1 VWAYPTI
8 GVFIESVQSACSATS
23 VCRTLM
29 FYAQI
34 LGGFFTTPSLH
45 RIFFGIPKTS
55 PSVIS
60 LPDPRDSDP
69 TIAMRLLYI
78 DGKAFEDKHPQISL
92 HEFVGSGSE
101 IPCYAILSHD

>member
-1 VWAYPTI
+1 VSHPCVLRANFGGVLYYP
-8 GVFIESVQSACSATS
+8 V
-23 VCRTLM
+23 L
-29 FYAQI
+29 
-34 LGGFFTTPSLH
+34 TPN
-45 RIFFGIPKTS
+45 IFGIPKTS